1 MQTTPDSDAPKGVHH
16 ITLVFAIAGL
26 IIESEGKILITFTII
41 TFQLKFN

>member
-26 IIESEGKILITFTII
+26 IIESEGKILITFTKLLIS
-41 TFQLKFN
+41 